1 MDRRIEK
8 TKKAIKDAFY
18 ELISEYDYS
27 KISIQD
33 IIDKAN
39 IGRSTFY
46 DHFETKDDLLKTM
59 CTDLFDHIFNHD
71 IKEEKHCFM
80 ESSTLKEKIIHIM
93 FHLLERKDAIKGILK
108 SDASN
113 MFIEYFKKY
122 IDKISLDLKSNYNNV
137 PNEFIKHYV
146 TSSIIEMIK
155 YWVNNNFKEKPEV
168 LVDYYLKMLPNDLL
182 INKR

>member
-18 ELISEYDYS
+18 ELISKYDYS

-46 DHFETKDDLLKTM
+46 DHFETKDELLNSM
-59 CTDLFDHIFNHD
+59 CNDLFEHIFNHD
-71 IKEEKHCFM
+71 LKEESHCFM

-93 FHLLERKDAIKGILK
+93 YHLLERKEAIKGILK

-113 MFIEYFKKY
+113 TFINYFTKY
-122 IDKISLDLKSNYNNV
+122 IDKVSLDLKPNYNGV
-137 PNEFIKHYV
+137 PNDFVKHHV
-146 TSSIIEMIK
+146 TLSIIEMIK
-155 YWVNNNFKEKPEV
+155 YWVKNDFKEDPNI
-168 LVDYYLKMLPNDLL
+168 LVEYYLKMLPND
-182 INKR
+182 IFK